1 MSSGESSMANN
12 ENSSAASLY
21 DFSALRLSTTLHDDD
36 NHLGDKS
43 SKIISSPLKTAAAA
57 AGNLLIL
64 IFIYSGVRIDKRSDN
79 FREFKFL
86 IFVFLR
92 TNFKL
97 SE

>member
-57 AGNLLIL
+57 AAVSLEKASLSTSVLL
-64 IFIYSGVRIDKRSDN
+64 
-79 FREFKFL
+79 
-86 IFVFLR
+86 
-92 TNFKL
+92 
-97 SE
+97 

>member
-57 AGNLLIL
+57 AAVSLEKASLSTSVLLSDDAMEKNLPMHD
-64 IFIYSGVRIDKRSDN
+64 RKNKDR
-79 FREFKFL
+79 
-86 IFVFLR
+86 
-92 TNFKL
+92 
-97 SE
+97 